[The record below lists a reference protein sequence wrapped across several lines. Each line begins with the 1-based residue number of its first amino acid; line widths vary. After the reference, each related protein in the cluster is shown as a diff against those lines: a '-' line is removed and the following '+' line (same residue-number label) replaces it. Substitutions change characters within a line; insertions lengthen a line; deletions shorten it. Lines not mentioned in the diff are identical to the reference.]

1 MAIGVKTG
9 GRTAGTE
16 NKTTKEIRAVLKE
29 IINDELLN
37 IESLLC
43 KLQPKERLELVI
55 KLMPFVLPKL
65 APEPIEKPKEDIKE
79 FQIVV
84 VDNSNKHLY
93 LNKSEKSESE

>member
-1 MAIGVKTG
+1 MAKGIKTG

-29 IINDELLN
+29 VVNDELSN

-43 KLQPKERLELVI
+43 ELQPKERIELII

-65 APEPIEKPKEDIKE
+65 APEPIEKPKEKIRK
-79 FQIVV
+79 FKVVV
-84 VDNSNKHLY
+84 VDDNNKHLH
-93 LNKSEKSESE
+93 LNQSEESEY